1 MGEQIGTGEAVDEDE
16 DGPVEITI
24 EKRLAILRK
33 SRWNVFMYL
42 GIAVLMFA
50 FAMFPF
56 SHEIEMDSM
65 VADYPTG
72 YIWGVVI
79 PGEDYT
85 DVPVV
90 VSIDIANVPADT
102 ESIEVTIIKANNC
115 VVPEVAIGQN
125 DARTGYESHAN
136 QIWTIEDVAVGQ
148 SYQHTFKID
157 PGLYCVEVFVDS
169 DHTSGYDVTVD
180 VSTYPNQFIAGS
192 IGALCLGLSLFAFIG
207 AQKHGKFVKNLTAP
221 SKEITAEERVLA
233 ETSSTRLATGPN
245 GPPSVPAGPSG
256 PPSAPA
262 GPSGPPSAPAG
273 PSGPPQAEP
282 TEEVA
287 QELDVYEDQG
297 EGYYFR
303 IFPDGTYDQTVYV
316 VEGGQYVPY
325 EA

>member
-1 MGEQIGTGEAVDEDE
+1 MGGEIDAGEAVDEDE
-16 DGPVEITI
+16 NDSVELTI

-56 SHEIEMDSM
+56 SHEIEMDSR

-90 VSIDIANVPADT
+90 VSIDITSIPADT

-115 VVPEVAIGQN
+115 VVPEVAVGQN
-125 DARTGYESHAN
+125 DARTGYDSHAN
-136 QIWTIEDVAVGQ
+136 QIWLIEDVAVGK
-148 SYQHTFKID
+148 SYEHTFKID
-157 PGLYCVEVFVDS
+157 PGLYCVEIFIDS
-169 DHTSGYDVTVD
+169 DDSSGYDVTVD

-207 AQKHGKFVKNLTAP
+207 AQRHGKFVKNLTAP
-221 SKEITAEERVLA
+221 DKEITVEERVLA
-233 ETSSTRLATGPN
+233 ETSSTRLATGP
-245 GPPSVPAGPSG
+245 SG
-256 PPSAPA
+256 PPNAD

-273 PSGPPQAEP
+273 PSGPPQSAP
-282 TEEVA
+282 SEEVA
-287 QELDVYEDQG
+287 PESDVYEDQG

-303 IFPDGTYDQTVYV
+303 IYSDGTYDQTVYV